1 MKEITVAL
9 CNGQTPRWE
18 TREAMNIVLESS
30 NQWSHF
36 MEEILKK
43 MESILFMAPIIYE
56 TPLDCNRSI

>member
-1 MKEITVAL
+1 
-9 CNGQTPRWE
+9 
-18 TREAMNIVLESS
+18 
-30 NQWSHF
+30 